1 MDHLKVYNKEFNTFD
16 DINNI
21 IKAFNEDINNE
32 IILGLFE
39 SPNNRYQREKEYLIP
54 LPPFIAKYKDY
65 KVSKESLI
73 LFNGQKYSVP
83 TLLIGKYVTVKDIDT
98 HIQIYYNSDLI
109 TSHQKS
115 KKVFNYKLDHA
126 KEILKSDALKS
137 KSDKEIEAFIEKNL
151 KSLDIF
157 LDQ

>member
-1 MDHLKVYNKEFNTFD
+1 MDKNT
-16 DINNI
+16 
-21 IKAFNEDINNE
+21 
-32 IILGLFE
+32 LF
-39 SPNNRYQREKEYLIP
+39 L
-54 LPPFIAKYKDY
+54 
-65 KVSKESLI
+65 
-73 LFNGQKYSVP
+73 LFC
-83 TLLIGKYVTVKDIDT
+83 KYVTVKDTDT

-115 KKVFNYKLDHA
+115 EKVFNYKLDHA